1 MPSFMPDVGDDFQA
15 IYGWRGGNVKYLLK
29 FEKQYSGAK
38 IFTLIQNYR
47 SGKLIVELSNNLSG
61 HLKEKYDKE
70 LVAVRPD
77 KGEIIFDHLHDE
89 KNEALAIADEVQA
102 RIKAGVPL
110 SEIAV
115 LARTNRLPATV
126 VTTLIKRGIPLNLKG
141 GVSVF
146 TDYESRLFLTA
157 VAISSE
163 QKTENIWGF
172 KVNPGLYSFSKRLVG
187 DEWVKR
193 VKALATYIINRPPN
207 GLNEEELEA
216 RQEALERDRDY
227 VLGFDDAKSLFDLLR
242 AVLDAKETGEKVFVG
257 TIHSAKGLEWDSVC
271 VMGWEDSVMPQRRDV
286 SFRAYEEERRV
297 AYVGITRAKNFLM
310 LTFARERWAD
320 SNFDYSPFLEEMF
333 GVKNAQ
339 KELGVV
345 YERPQPNKSTK
356 PKKGVVEHYS
366 SHMPTPEDRLEWM
379 KRLKRERLE
388 KEEQE
393 EKLLTLTSVADG
405 TGEGTGWAVVG
416 SSKGLLLDVG
426 YTVKKDGPR
435 AKDRQELLADVLHGQ
450 VNVPDWMSET
460 VQEQWG
466 EPNSEERFN
475 KIRNTLNVALGTQ
488 KGRGNPS
495 VQAIE
500 KWEADISYLDSR
512 LRDSNV
518 KSN

>member
-1 MPSFMPDVGDDFQA
+1 MVSTGARLWAVGDDFQA
-15 IYGWRGGNVKYLLK
+15 IYGWRGGNVKYLLRFK
-29 FEKQYSGAK
+29 KQYEGAK
-38 IFTLIQNYR
+38 IFTLTQNYR
-47 SGKLIVELSNNLSG
+47 SGKLIVELCNNLSQ
-61 HLKEKYDKE
+61 HLKEKYEKE
-70 LVAVRPD
+70 LIAVRPD

-115 LARTNRLPATV
+115 LARTNRLPAIV

-157 VAISSE
+157 VAVSSE

-172 KVNPGLYSFSKRLVG
+172 RINPGLYSFSKRLVG
-187 DEWVKR
+187 DDWVKR

-207 GLNEEELEA
+207 GLSDEELEA

-227 VLGFDDAKSLFDLLR
+227 VLGFDDAKSLFDLLK
-242 AVLDAKETGEKVFVG
+242 AVLDAKETGQKVFVG

-271 VMGWEDSVMPQRRDV
+271 VIGWEDSVMPQRRDI

-333 GVKNAQ
+333 GA
-339 KELGVV
+339 ELIDGELKTVGGQTEHSAPV
-345 YERPQPNKSTK
+345 PPKGETSER
-356 PKKGVVEHYS
+356 HS
-366 SHMPTPEDRLEWM
+366 SFDPIFESSIEKI
-379 KRLKRERLE
+379 KRLKALRLE
-388 KEEQE
+388 KEAE
-393 EKLLTLTSVADG
+393 EDELRKLTPVADG
-405 TGEGTGWAVVG
+405 AGEGTGWAVVG

-435 AKDRQELLADVLHGQ
+435 AKDRQEILANVFHGQ

-488 KGRGNPS
+488 KGRNEPS
-495 VQAIE
+495 IQAVE
-500 KWEADISYLDSR
+500 KWEKDLAFLDTE
-512 LRDSNV
+512 LRS
-518 KSN
+518 SS